1 MDDRDEDE
9 GSTAAERAFDALRAE
24 VAGMRQAVQSLPDVI
39 KKIRP
44 TADYTETLGA
54 IAKRLEIVGSFM
66 AAIEQHPAIRT
77 TPAQYHQALAAAG
90 EGLMQKSVRELD
102 SAKVAAVTERRELTA
117 MIGTMRGQWKQ
128 WEWLGW
134 TAIGAFFL
142 GLLISPMF
150 ARVLPFGWDGHVA
163 AFIMHG
169 DRWDA
174 GSALMKAQ
182 SPEAWNVLMAAGRLT
197 AANAAALAACR
208 DAAVKTKKEQHC
220 SVVVQ
225 PAP

>member
-24 VAGMRQAVQSLPDVI
+24 VAAMRQALRSVPEVILKNQSP
-39 KKIRP
+39 
-44 TADYTETLGA
+44 DYTETLGA
-54 IAKRLEIVGSFM
+54 IAKKLEIVGNFM

-77 TPAQYHQALAAAG
+77 TPAQYNQAIAAAG
-90 EGLMQKSVRELD
+90 EGLMHKSVRELD
-102 SAKVAAVTERRELTA
+102 SAKVAAVVERRALAA

-134 TAIGAFFL
+134 TGIAAFLL

-150 ARVLPFGWDGHVA
+150 ARVLPFGWDGQVA
-163 AFIMHG
+163 AFIMNG
-169 DRWDA
+169 DRWGV

-197 AANAAALAACR
+197 ADNSAALAVCR
-208 DAAVKTKKEQHC
+208 EAAVKSKKEQHC
-220 SVVVQ
+220 NVIV